1 MSICIVNACTLQNK
15 LGWSVGGGGDVVNVD
30 VDLFTQHILNA
41 FNKHMF
47 IVRDPIHTLRVHIY

>member
-1 MSICIVNACTLQNK
+1 MYITKQVRVV
-15 LGWSVGGGGDVVNVD
+15 GWWGGDVVNVD

>member
-1 MSICIVNACTLQNK
+1 M
-15 LGWSVGGGGDVVNVD
+15 GGGDVVNVD